1 MLQNAINKTKSW
13 FILPALYPGS
23 EQSCLR
29 ENAVKKSPAISKLNV
44 GISALYAWCNPALS
58 AFANFKCT
66 HAALTQHRLYR
77 VLFKKKFADFT
88 DVRVKKKS
96 RFCQVVNGILLQQ
109 HLLLHL
115 NWLLIHLS
123 NLCFLS
129 ISLLQLSKLIE
140 TLNKQVEAKGKEI
153 NEYREK
159 YGIRVRGEQAPEQ
172 TAEEKKSSSTQGVL
186 VAPSTMESV
195 D

>member
-1 MLQNAINKTKSW
+1 MLHSSTNETKSS
-13 FILPALYPGS
+13 FILPTLHYIQEMS
-23 EQSCLR
+23 KIFY
-29 ENAVKKSPAISKLNV
+29 KKMLP
-44 GISALYAWCNPALS
+44 CNMRTLQS
-58 AFANFKCT
+58 AFAYSKCT
-66 HAALTQHRLYR
+66 HAALIQHRLYR

-96 RFCQVVNGILLQQ
+96 RFCRVVNGILLQQ

-115 NWLLIHLS
+115 NWVLIHLS

-172 TAEEKKSSSTQGVL
+172 AAEDKKSSSTQGVL